1 MGVTFEGKIRI
12 VKSLPNPPEFQDK
25 TTEAKVGLILTR
37 NESVYIHPS
46 DVHAHNLQLN
56 DVVIAKYGK
65 SRDGRSIPY
74 GVLEILETVWSS
86 ENEQKKPCKQVV
98 KKEVSYE
105 QMIMKTLMIV
115 RCMEFKD
122 LWVRVTSI
130 VDTRFSD
137 LNEDELKKYYAVQ
150 DALKEM
156 YRKGRVFKI
165 SCFRNKEGDQDKAS
179 HTFYGRTD
187 DPSVFQDILNMIDP
201 EYKKRNK
208 YMIGN
213 NDE

>member
-1 MGVTFEGKIRI
+1 MGVTFEVKIRI

-122 LWVRVTSI
+122 LWVRVSSI
-130 VDTRFSD
+130 VDTRYSD
-137 LNEDELKKYYAVQ
+137 FNEDQKKKYHAVQ
-150 DALKEM
+150 VALKEM
-156 YRKGRVFKI
+156 YRKGKVFKI

-187 DPSVFQDILNMIDP
+187 DPSVFQDILSMIDP

-208 YMIGN
+208 YMIGD

>member
-122 LWVRVTSI
+122 LWVRVSSI
-130 VDTRFSD
+130 VDTRYSD
-137 LNEDELKKYYAVQ
+137 FNEDQKKKYHAVQ
-150 DALKEM
+150 VALKEM
-156 YRKGRVFKI
+156 YRKGKVFKI
-165 SCFRNKEGDQDKAS
+165 SCFRNKEGDKDKAS

-187 DPSVFQDILNMIDP
+187 DPSVFQDILSMIDP

-208 YMIGN
+208 YMIGD